1 MSLTTH
7 YLDYLKTPIGIV
19 EIRASEQGVTHLIFV
34 EEKSAKVSM
43 SSIIQQCKKELR
55 EYFDGHRTKF
65 TVPLDADGTEFQQ
78 SVWACLLRIPFG
90 QSASYSDLA
99 KQMKNPKAVRAVGAA
114 NGRNPISIIVPCHR
128 VIGHDGS
135 LTGYAWGLERK
146 QWLLEHEGILLI

>member
-1 MSLTTH
+1 MSLPTR
-7 YLDYLKTPIGIV
+7 YLDYLKTPIGTV
-19 EIRASEQGVTHLIFV
+19 EIRASEKGITHLIFV
-34 EEKSAKVSM
+34 EDKAEKVCM
-43 SSIIQQCKKELR
+43 SSIIQQCKKELH
-55 EYFDGHRTKF
+55 EYFEGQRIQF
-65 TVPLDADGTEFQQ
+65 TVPLDAEGTEFQQ
-78 SVWACLLRIPFG
+78 SVWDCLLRIPFG

-99 KQMKNPKAVRAVGAA
+99 KEMNKPKAVRAVGAA